1 LSRKKGDI
9 YEQKAVKYLKG
20 QGFEIIDKNFYA
32 KKLGE
37 IDIIA
42 KKDNI
47 YHFIEV
53 KSGDSFDA
61 VYNVTPQK
69 ISKIKKSIEYYLQKK
84 KLNVFYSIDV
94 VIFQKDKIEYL
105 KNITF

>member
-1 LSRKKGDI
+1 MSRKKGDI